1 MGTIPMTAFLPYG
14 RQCIDED
21 DIAAV
26 IAVLRGDWLTTG
38 PAVAAFEK
46 ALADCVGARHAVA
59 CSSGTAGLHLATL
72 ALGLGP
78 GDAVIV
84 PSLTFLATANA
95 ARYVGAEVL
104 FADVDPTTGLMRVS
118 DAERALER
126 AGDLN
131 VRAILPVHLNGQCAD
146 PPGFAELA
154 QRHGLRII
162 EDASHALGTSYAAKE
177 ERAGVGACQH
187 ADMTVFSFHPVKTIA
202 MGEGGAVMTND
213 DALAE
218 RLRRFRNHGM
228 INHPAKFT
236 CADGDANQP
245 WYYEM
250 PEIGFNYR
258 ASDIHCALAH
268 SQLEKL
274 DRFVAMR
281 RDLVARY
288 DERIASLAPVIRP
301 IDHVPGCEPGWHL
314 YPMRIDFA
322 ALQRSRG
329 EVMAWL
335 QERKIGSQ
343 VHYIPVHQQPYYRQR
358 YGFLELPG
366 ANAYYA
372 SILTLPL
379 FPAMTNVD
387 VDRVADAL
395 TAVVDAAQ
403 RVGG

>member
-1 MGTIPMTAFLPYG
+1 MTTTPEMAFLPYG

-26 IAVLRGDWLTTG
+26 TAVLRGDWLTTG
-38 PAVAAFEK
+38 PAVAAFEE
-46 ALADCVGARHAVA
+46 ALADNVGARHAVA

-72 ALGLGP
+72 ALDLGP

-84 PSLTFLATANA
+84 PSITFLATANA

-104 FADVDPTTGLMRVS
+104 FADVNPTTGLMGVS

-146 PPGFAELA
+146 PLGFAELGR
-154 QRHGLRII
+154 RHGLRIV
-162 EDASHALGTSYAAKE
+162 EDASHALGTSYAALEK
-177 ERAGVGACQH
+177 RVRIGACQH
-187 ADMTVFSFHPVKTIA
+187 ADMVVFSFHPVKTIA
-202 MGEGGAVMTND
+202 MGEGGAVLTND

-228 INHPAKFT
+228 TRDPAKLT
-236 CADGDANQP
+236 YASGEANEP

-258 ASDIHCALAH
+258 ASDIHCALVH
-268 SQLEKL
+268 SQLGKL

-281 RDLVARY
+281 RELVARY
-288 DERIASLAPVIRP
+288 DLRTAAMSPFIRP
-301 IDHVPGCEPGWHL
+301 VNRVSDCLPGWHL

-322 ALQRSRG
+322 ALNRDRG
-329 EVMAWL
+329 DAMTWL
-335 QERKIGSQ
+335 RERGIGSQ
-343 VHYIPVHQQPYYRQR
+343 VHYIPVHRQPYYRQR
-358 YGFLELPG
+358 YGPLDLPG
-366 ANAYYA
+366 ADAYYA
-372 SILTLPL
+372 STLSLPL
-379 FPAMTNVD
+379 YPAMTDAD
-387 VDRVADAL
+387 VDRVTDAL
-395 TAVVDAAQ
+395 TILVEAA
-403 RVGG
+403 RRGSE